1 MSDILAHYY
10 THGFDLETDNNEGV
24 ILETLDDALLED
36 SWTDVIVEKD
46 EMPRKLKIQQEVL
59 WELLVT
65 ERNYLR
71 RLKVITGVRLIFQ
84 CFDLIEIFFL
94 YRNLLRSVRSVN
106 ITTTINPFVHN
117 APFLYSLK
125 TSENRKVF

>member
-10 THGFDLETDNNEGV
+10 THGFDLETDNNDGV
-24 ILETLDDALLED
+24 IIETLDCVLLEE
-36 SWTDVIVEKD
+36 SWTDVIIEND

-71 RLKVITGVRLIFQ
+71 RLKVITEVRLIFK
-84 CFDLIEIFFL
+84 CFDWNEIFPCI
-94 YRNLLRSVRSVN
+94 VIVC
-106 ITTTINPFVHN
+106 
-117 APFLYSLK
+117 
-125 TSENRKVF
+125 

>member
-10 THGFDLETDNNEGV
+10 THGFDLETDNNDGV
-24 ILETLDDALLED
+24 IIETLDCVLLEE
-36 SWTDVIVEKD
+36 SWTDVIIEND

-71 RLKVITGVRLIFQ
+71 RLKVITGVRLIFK
-84 CFDLIEIFFL
+84 CFD
-94 YRNLLRSVRSVN
+94 
-106 ITTTINPFVHN
+106 
-117 APFLYSLK
+117 
-125 TSENRKVF
+125 

>member
-10 THGFDLETDNNEGV
+10 THGFDLETGNNEGV
-24 ILETLDDALLED
+24 TIETLDDALLED

-84 CFDLIEIFFL
+84 CFDLIEIFFK

-106 ITTTINPFVHN
+106 ITTTTHSFTTHPFSNP
-117 APFLYSLK
+117 
-125 TSENRKVF
+125 